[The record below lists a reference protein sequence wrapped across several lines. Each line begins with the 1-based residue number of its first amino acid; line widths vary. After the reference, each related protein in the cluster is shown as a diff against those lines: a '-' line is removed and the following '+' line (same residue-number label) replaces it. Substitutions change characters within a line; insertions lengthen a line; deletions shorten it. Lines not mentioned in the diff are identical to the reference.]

1 MDKDQY
7 QEPEVAYEADEGITA
22 LASAVCVSVHA
33 LSFNPQP
40 PFAERLVAISQS
52 RRPSPQLPSREA

>member
-22 LASAVCVSVHA
+22 IACSVRPFYRGLFSLKYNRGAPRSWAIERALAVWK
-33 LSFNPQP
+33 Q
-40 PFAERLVAISQS
+40 RL
-52 RRPSPQLPSREA
+52 

>member
-22 LASAVCVSVHA
+22 IACSVRPIYHGLFPLKYNRDARHSWKHVASERILAVWK
-33 LSFNPQP
+33 
-40 PFAERLVAISQS
+40 
-52 RRPSPQLPSREA
+52 